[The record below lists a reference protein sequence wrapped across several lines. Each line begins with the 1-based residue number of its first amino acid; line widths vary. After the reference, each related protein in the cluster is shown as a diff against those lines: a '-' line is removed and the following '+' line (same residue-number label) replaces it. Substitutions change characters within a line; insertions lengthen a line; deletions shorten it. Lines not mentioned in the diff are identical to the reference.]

1 MSTGNI
7 LGLIWENIGS
17 NMPLDKQ
24 EFTNQDL
31 SVALN
36 NKTTN
41 KNSPIIKFT
50 NYEWD
55 TLNISNL
62 TLTNYVSFGNLYY
75 IPINIVKT
83 VILNSSVSP
92 NILVLTYV
100 DDTIENITL
109 NDVGYTL
116 IYNRWYNEIPMFISD
131 KNKDIIRSMK
141 FVKIGHR
148 DIVIHRNNLN
158 NYFKNSNNHLTF
170 FYHAIIRNV
179 QIPYDKI
186 NWNNKN

>member
-7 LGLIWENIGS
+7 LGLIWENVGTNIPS
-17 NMPLDKQ
+17 DKQ

-31 SVALN
+31 STALN

-41 KNSPIIKFT
+41 NNLPVIIFT
-50 NYEWD
+50 NSEWD

-62 TLTNYVSFGNLYY
+62 SLTNYVSSGNLYY

-83 VILNSSVSP
+83 VILNTSDSS

-100 DDTIENITL
+100 DDTTENITL
-109 NDVGYTL
+109 NDTGYNL
-116 IYNRWYNEIPMFISD
+116 MYNRWYNDIPMFISD
-131 KNKDIIRSMK
+131 KNKNIIRSMN

-148 DIVIHRNNLN
+148 DIEIHRNNLN
-158 NYFKNSNNHLTF
+158 NYFNNTNNYSNF
-170 FYHAIIRNV
+170 FHHAIIRYA

-186 NWNNKN
+186 NWSNQN

>member
-7 LGLIWENIGS
+7 LGLIWENVGNNI
-17 NMPLDKQ
+17 PLDKQ

-31 SVALN
+31 STALN

-41 KNSPIIKFT
+41 NNLPIIKFT
-50 NYEWD
+50 NSEWD
-55 TLNISNL
+55 TFNISNL

-92 NILVLTYV
+92 NILELTYV
-100 DDTIENITL
+100 DNTTENITL
-109 NDVGYTL
+109 NDSGYK
-116 IYNRWYNEIPMFISD
+116 IMYDRWYNNIPMFISD
-131 KNKDIIRSMK
+131 KNKNIIRSMN
-141 FVKIGHR
+141 FIKIGHR
-148 DIVIHRNNLN
+148 DIELHRNNLN
-158 NYFKNSNNHLTF
+158 NYFNNKNNYENF
-170 FYHAIIRNV
+170 FHHAIIRYA
-179 QIPYDKI
+179 QISYDKI